1 MMIIMMM
8 VMLMMMMLIGEG
20 QGIQH
25 TAHRHH
31 SSRQHTAQPATGSTA
46 TDITAAD
53 STHHIM
59 HTTGSTL
66 QMTAA
71 HSTHHTTNS
80 TQQQTATGSTATYS
94 TQYSHSQH
102 VPGGWQHGG
111 GHVCLFRIVMLS
123 ATDNTQQ
130 TADCN
135 KQQQAAHST
144 RHVHILVCA
153 AMHACRCVAACTDV
167 YV

>member
-1 MMIIMMM
+1 M
-8 VMLMMMMLIGEG
+8 VDVLCGCILCGCFWTL
-20 QGIQH
+20 H
-25 TAHRHH
+25 TTYNTATH
-31 SSRQHTAQPATGSTA
+31 SKQQTPHSNNQQQAAQEPTSQQHTAQ
-46 TDITAAD
+46 
-53 STHHIM
+53 HIM

-71 HSTHHTTNS
+71 HSTHHTTNR

-144 RHVHILVCA
+144 RRVHIFVCA
-153 AMHACRCVAACTDV
+153 AMHACRCVPACTDV